1 MHNILEEEYMERR
14 EFLKNILVGGIG
26 LGIGSAFGSTFK
38 IPTKEQTKSTNIKP
52 QIALTIDDG
61 WFDREKIVNIVN
73 YYQVPANFLS

>member
-1 MHNILEEEYMERR
+1 VL
-14 EFLKNILVGGIG
+14 
-26 LGIGSAFGSTFK
+26 FGSTFK

-61 WFDREKIVNIVN
+61 WFDREKMVNIVN